1 VRKRWLSRSI
11 AHTKEKAMK
20 KFEQLALAGILA
32 CSATGV
38 LADDPPV
45 TAPPLKQRSMQVCER
60 CGTVEHVRQE
70 KRKGEG
76 GAAGIVGGAVVGGL
90 LGNQIGKGSG
100 RAVATV
106 GGAVVGG
113 YAGNEVQKNVNSK
126 QVWVTQVRMR
136 DGSVRHFEQEAAPRW
151 KAGSVVRLNGN
162 NQLRLAGTT

>member
-1 VRKRWLSRSI
+1 
-11 AHTKEKAMK
+11 MK
-20 KFEQLALAGILA
+20 KLEKLAAASLLAIAAAGA
-32 CSATGV
+32 

-45 TAPPLKQRSMQVCER
+45 TAPPIQRSTVQICER

-100 RAVATV
+100 RALATV
-106 GGAVVGG
+106 GGAVAGG
-113 YAGNEVQKNVNSK
+113 YAGNEVQKHATSK
-126 QVWVTQVRMR
+126 QVWVTEVRMR
-136 DGSVRHFEQEAAPRW
+136 DGSLRRFEQESAPAW
-151 KAGSVVRLNGN
+151 KAGSAVRLNSK